1 MTFRKFSKR
10 ATVGSLFL
18 GVVLAGSVAFAAW
31 TANGGGNGYAKATT
45 AGGVS
50 TNVIA
55 AGAANLYPGASNQ
68 PLYIEIHNP
77 NPFPVTVTSVTGNG
91 YILSGNG
98 TCDGVNGASN
108 GVSFTDKTG
117 LSISVAANSNTN
129 TTIASSVSMSNASV
143 DACQGLTFTIPVSI
157 AATS

>member
-45 AGGVS
+45 AGAVS

-77 NPFPVTVTSVTGNG
+77 NPFPVTVTAVTGNG
-91 YILSGNG
+91 SILSGNG
-98 TCDGVNGASN
+98 TCDTSN

-129 TTIASSVSMSNASV
+129 TTIANSVSMSNASV